1 MDLTWADGENCRTT
15 CGGLDMANL
24 ETEFRTLVSVQD
36 ARAADAVE
44 GHLAW
49 GRLVDSDYVLVH
61 GPPDWLGRDVDP
73 EVLIARVASGRA
85 DEVERIRIARIQLHG
100 VLHDP
105 ASEMTGIRLDHPS
118 GCPALGPP
126 DGAGS
131 ERRLATGAG
140 HPNAVGLE
148 ADLGKPARHRLTG
161 DVGLVRCGRC
171 AGRERGAERQDD
183 GEGGRLAFHEL
194 ALGLQASLEG
204 RVSPKKCPD
213 GTGVAPISPAAR

>member
-73 EVLIARVASGRA
+73 EVLIARVASGRT

-118 GCPALGPP
+118 GCPAQGPP

-131 ERRLATGAG
+131 ERRLATGAELCS
-140 HPNAVGLE
+140 AVDTVLGPAPAEE
-148 ADLGKPARHRLTG
+148 APDCTEEALRPVVAWEEIRRHSIVEDCRLPAPPVERMWICT
-161 DVGLVRCGRC
+161 VFGRSVC
-171 AGRERGAERQDD
+171 
-183 GEGGRLAFHEL
+183 
-194 ALGLQASLEG
+194 S
-204 RVSPKKCPD
+204 
-213 GTGVAPISPAAR
+213 